1 MSENICQATPVNTVA
16 AAAQCKYSSSLMSE
30 SSASTS
36 PSITDFFPLQ
46 QETARPMRKA
56 YKQKHSLET
65 RRLPGSGCNLY
76 VCSNSL
82 GSDSE
87 LN

>member
-1 MSENICQATPVNTVA
+1 MSENICQATPVNTS
-16 AAAQCKYSSSLMSE
+16 AAQCKYSSSLMSE

-65 RRLPGSGCNLY
+65 RHLHESGYTSMYACM
-76 VCSNSL
+76 
-82 GSDSE
+82 E
-87 LN
+87 